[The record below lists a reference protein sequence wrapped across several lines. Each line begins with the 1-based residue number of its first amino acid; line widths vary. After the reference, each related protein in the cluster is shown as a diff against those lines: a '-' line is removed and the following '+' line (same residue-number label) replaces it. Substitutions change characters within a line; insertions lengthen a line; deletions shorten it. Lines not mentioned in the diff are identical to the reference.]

1 MRRIPRKV
9 NNRLEM
15 ITLLKLGAAFVG
27 FAEGIIVGS
36 AVVAFITLLDIVP
49 RLAQLTETENYIRFY
64 ETVMI
69 ASGTIVSLAWFSNMY
84 MNLGKTVLVVIGLLM
99 GVFVGLLASALT
111 EVTNV
116 IPVIVNRLH
125 LHDYIGYVLG
135 ALVTGKVIGSLIYW
149 LLINK

>member
-1 MRRIPRKV
+1 M
-9 NNRLEM
+9 
-15 ITLLKLGAAFVG
+15 LKFVAAFVG
-27 FAEGIIVGS
+27 LAEGIVVGS

-49 RLAQLTETENYIRFY
+49 RLAQLTDTENWIRFY
-64 ETVMI
+64 EIVI
-69 ASGTIVSLAWFSNMY
+69 ISSGTIISFAWFSNTSL
-84 MNLGKTVLVVIGLLM
+84 NFGKTILVVIGLLM

-116 IPVIVNRLH
+116 IPVIVNRFR

-149 LLINK
+149 LCINK

>member
-1 MRRIPRKV
+1 M
-9 NNRLEM
+9 M
-15 ITLLKLGAAFVG
+15 LKLVAAFVG

-69 ASGTIVSLAWFSNMY
+69 VSGTVIALAWFSNITL
-84 MNLGKTVLVVIGLLM
+84 NFGKPLLAVIGLLM

-116 IPVIVNRLH
+116 IPVIINRLH
-125 LHDYIGYVLG
+125 LYDYIGYVLG